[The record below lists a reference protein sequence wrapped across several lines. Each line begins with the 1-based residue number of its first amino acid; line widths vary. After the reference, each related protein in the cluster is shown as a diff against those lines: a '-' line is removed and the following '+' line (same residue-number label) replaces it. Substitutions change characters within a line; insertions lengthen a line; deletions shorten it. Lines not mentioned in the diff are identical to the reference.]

1 MSTVQAVSS
10 TLNHHPLKKQQ
21 LVLNG
26 KFLKKNSALK
36 TLVFLIC
43 IIYELL
49 Q

>member
-10 TLNHHPLKKQQ
+10 TLNHHPLKKQ

-43 IIYELL
+43 VIYELL